1 MCKGYHLFN
10 RGYNKGTFTF
20 MTVSKCCFLTKTNE
34 LYLEEKRNCSFEKS
48 GILESLFFAVLL
60 LQFIN
65 ERGTSSVK
73 IGIIIRIKALG

>member
-1 MCKGYHLFN
+1 MKGVPFVN
-10 RGYNKGTFTF
+10 RGYNKGTLIF
-20 MTVSKCCFLTKTNE
+20 MTVSKCCCLTKTNE
-34 LYLEEKRNCSFEKS
+34 LYLEEKRNCPFEIS

-73 IGIIIRIKALG
+73 IGIYG

>member
-10 RGYNKGTFTF
+10 RGYNKGTFIF
-20 MTVSKCCFLTKTNE
+20 MTVSKCCFLTKTSE
-34 LYLEEKRNCSFEKS
+34 LYLEEKRNCPFEKS